1 MLTQKKRAKLST
13 RIERDFS
20 FQAGV
25 HFEGKLIMNVYGFT
39 LAMEVE
45 TESIV
50 EQNIAMDRIIYFL
63 KDSLTNSVFVQTSD
77 KKAIEKYTQADI
89 KVCTVPEEPYDQI
102 ITMLLILKLNNITE
116 GRLNITDIFLE
127 SELSDSVRFSYDFE
141 TAKHNPFGNKGW
153 WLESSTSMNDI
164 EKNTK
169 KEKIVRLVKHN
180 DWANVGLEWQK
191 KTKASE
197 IIFTTDSDK

>member
-1 MLTQKKRAKLST
+1 
-13 RIERDFS
+13 
-20 FQAGV
+20 
-25 HFEGKLIMNVYGFT
+25 
-39 LAMEVE
+39 
-45 TESIV
+45 
-50 EQNIAMDRIIYFL
+50 
-63 KDSLTNSVFVQTSD
+63 
-77 KKAIEKYTQADI
+77 
-89 KVCTVPEEPYDQI
+89 
-102 ITMLLILKLNNITE
+102 MLLILKLNNITE
-116 GRLNITDIFLE
+116 GRLHITDIFLE

-180 DWANVGLEWQK
+180 DWANVGLEWEK

>member
-1 MLTQKKRAKLST
+1 LST

-116 GRLNITDIFLE
+116 GRLHITDIFLE

-180 DWANVGLEWQK
+180 DWANVGLEWEK

>member
-1 MLTQKKRAKLST
+1 MST

-63 KDSLTNSVFVQTSD
+63 KDSLTNSVFVQNTD

-116 GRLNITDIFLE
+116 GRLHITDIFLE

-164 EKNTK
+164 EKNSK

-180 DWANVGLEWQK
+180 DWANVGLEWEK

>member
-1 MLTQKKRAKLST
+1 MST

-180 DWANVGLEWQK
+180 DWANVGLEWEK
-191 KTKASE
+191 KIKASE

>member
-1 MLTQKKRAKLST
+1 MAT

-25 HFEGKLIMNVYGFT
+25 HFEGSFIMNVYNLT

-45 TESIV
+45 TLSMV
-50 EQNIAMDRIIYFL
+50 EQNIAMDRIIFFL
-63 KDSLTNSVFVQTSD
+63 EDTLANSVFVESTE

-102 ITMLLILKLNNITE
+102 ITILLILKLNTITE

-127 SELSDSVRFSYDFE
+127 SELSDSVRFSYDIE
-141 TAKHNPFGNKGW
+141 TARHNPFGNKGW
-153 WLESSTSMNDI
+153 WLEASTAMNDV
-164 EKNTK
+164 EKTTK
-169 KEKIVRLVKHN
+169 KEKIVRLIKHT
-180 DWANVGLEWQK
+180 DWANLGLDWEK
-191 KTKASE
+191 KAKASE
-197 IIFTTDSDK
+197 ILFTTDSDK